1 MTHCTMDDLV
11 ALRAS
16 EGSVWARKHLE
27 TCDACRVE
35 LEALF
40 QRVAQLRALPARSPA
55 RDRWQV
61 VREQVVAQRHQRRR
75 EWAGWSL
82 AVAAGLAAIVIF
94 RPFAPGIASA
104 DELAQ
109 AQQASAQLESTLHQY
124 GPDGRVESGSA
135 ASLAGQLEDQI
146 AAVDGVINRLGNASG
161 AVREDSVV
169 AMWRQRVQLMRQLVQ
184 VRVTRASY
192 VGL

>member
-1 MTHCTMDDLV
+1 VTHCTMDDLV
-11 ALRAS
+11 ALRAN

-27 TCDACRVE
+27 ACDACRAE
-35 LEALF
+35 LDALY
-40 QRVAQLRALPARSPA
+40 QRIAQLRALPARSPA

-75 EWAGWSL
+75 AWAGWSL
-82 AVAAGLAAIVIF
+82 AAAAALSAIVIF
-94 RPFAPGIASA
+94 RPFAPGIAAA
-104 DELAQ
+104 DEVAQ
-109 AQQASAQLESTLHQY
+109 AQRASAQLESTLHQY
-124 GPDGRVESGSA
+124 SPDGRVESGSS
-135 ASLAGQLEDQI
+135 ASLAAQLEDQI
-146 AAVDGVINRLGNASG
+146 ASVDGVINRLGNANG

-169 AMWRQRVQLMRQLVQ
+169 GMWRQRVQLMRQLVQ